1 MQSIKKILSTLLLF
15 ICFITL
21 GFAGELNC
29 KVTVN
34 SDQIAGTSKSIFTTL
49 EKSITEFVNE
59 RQWTDHEYA
68 VEERIECSMMILV
81 NNYNNGSFSCN
92 IQVNA
97 NRPVYGTNYKSPVYS
112 FNDAHFAFNY
122 NENDALNFDENSFSD
137 NLTAV
142 LAYYAY
148 MIIASDLDTF
158 SPLGG
163 TTIYKKAESIVNQ
176 AQSTNENGWRAFED
190 SGNRY
195 AVISNIL
202 DDALTEY
209 RKYLYTYHRLGLDE
223 MSIAAA
229 KSRTTITEG
238 LKTLKTV
245 YKNHPSSSVV
255 LTPFLEAKLDEIINI
270 YSKGSNEEC
279 NTAYD
284 VLSYIIPTSQHR
296 FNSLKK

>member
-21 GFAGELNC
+21 GVAGELNC

-92 IQVNA
+92 IHVNA

-148 MIIASDLDTF
+148 MIIATDLDTF

-163 TTIYKKAESIVNQ
+163 TPIYKKAESIVNQ

-223 MSIAAA
+223 MSISAA
-229 KSRTTITEG
+229 KSRATITEG

-245 YKNHPSSSVV
+245 YKSHPSSSVV

>member
-1 MQSIKKILSTLLLF
+1 MQSIKKIFSTLLLL
-15 ICFITL
+15 ISFITL
-21 GFAGELNC
+21 GMANELNC

-34 SDQIAGTSKSIFTTL
+34 SDQISGTSKSIFTTL
-49 EKSITEFVNE
+49 EKSITEFMNE
-59 RQWTDHEYA
+59 RKWTDYEYA
-68 VEERIECSMMILV
+68 VEERIECSVLVLV

-97 NRPVYGTNYKSPVYS
+97 NRPVYGSNYETPIYS
-112 FNDAHFAFNY
+112 FNDANFSFNY
-122 NENDALNFDENSFSD
+122 NENDPLNFDENSFSD

-148 MIIASDLDTF
+148 MIIATDLDTF
-158 SPLGG
+158 SSLGG
-163 TTIYKKAESIVNQ
+163 TPIYKKAESIVNQ

-202 DDALTEY
+202 DDAVTDY

-223 MSIAAA
+223 MSISAA
-229 KSRTTITEG
+229 KSRATITEG

-245 YKNHPSSSVV
+245 YKNHPSSSVI

-284 VLSYIIPTSQHR
+284 ILSFIIPTSQHR